1 MHNRLRLYWEYNFD
15 ILYDSGVDRFRR
27 QFAHLEEGTAKGE
40 KPSPQ
45 LRQNVSLPRLSS
57 ELPFPFIFENFM
69 LFPENLLFGSGQWC
83 CNRLGIC
90 SLHRHIH

>member
-1 MHNRLRLYWEYNFD
+1 MHDWLRVYWKYNFD

-45 LRQNVSLPRLSS
+45 LRQNVSLPRLLSKLS
-57 ELPFPFIFENFM
+57 FSFI
-69 LFPENLLFGSGQWC
+69 LLRILC
-83 CNRLGIC
+83 
-90 SLHRHIH
+90 

>member
-1 MHNRLRLYWEYNFD
+1 MEMSSGLYKVIHPYLPNYMHDWLRVYWKYNFD

-57 ELPFPFIFENFM
+57 KL
-69 LFPENLLFGSGQWC
+69 
-83 CNRLGIC
+83 
-90 SLHRHIH
+90 